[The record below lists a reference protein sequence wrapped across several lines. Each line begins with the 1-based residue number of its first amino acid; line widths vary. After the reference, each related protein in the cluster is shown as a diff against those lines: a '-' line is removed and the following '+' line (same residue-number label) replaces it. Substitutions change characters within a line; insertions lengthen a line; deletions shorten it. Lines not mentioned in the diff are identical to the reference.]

1 MYGVIG
7 TCSSQV
13 WRNFPFFLLSNFEDF
28 LYRNQFLYTTC
39 SPHVLSLKFSRI
51 ELLTNIYLYIWDIV
65 PTRFLDLLAPLYFV
79 RVGGTLWHW
88 YWYSSQFHLTWYILF
103 FLNSNLNRDTF
114 FSKFKH
120 ESYLFCG
127 TLISDSVMLLYWIR

>member
-1 MYGVIG
+1 MEQL
-7 TCSSQV
+7 CSIHHYFYESNH
-13 WRNFPFFLLSNFEDF
+13 NFQTFGMKSLGIICKWEQFFGLFTTQSFKNSTRDLFCFTDF
-28 LYRNQFLYTTC
+28 VCLN
-39 SPHVLSLKFSRI
+39 
-51 ELLTNIYLYIWDIV
+51 
-65 PTRFLDLLAPLYFV
+65 LDLV

-103 FLNSNLNRDTF
+103 SLNSNLNRDTTF

-120 ESYLFCG
+120 ESFLFCG